1 MIKLSEKSRRVL
13 RAIYRGLGVTAVSF
27 VFQACYGVPLDEG
40 DEVFIYGSVKSQK
53 TNAPIPGIKVSVADS
68 DYHDFTDNNGAFSI
82 FLLMQDRYT
91 VTFED
96 VDGPG
101 NGGLFKPYTAN
112 IPRIKFGTNSAKL
125 TVNLTVDMEEDTEE

>member
-53 TNAPIPGIKVSVADS
+53 TNAPIPGIKVSVADN
-68 DYHDFTDNNGAFSI
+68 DYYYFTDSSGAYSI
-82 FLLMQDRYT
+82 FLPRQAGYT
-91 VTFED
+91 VIFED
-96 VDGPG
+96 VDGPQ
-101 NGGLFKPYTAN
+101 NGGSFQQHTVN
-112 IPRIKFGTNSAKL
+112 IPHFTESYAFLN
-125 TVNLTVDMEEDTEE
+125 VDLEEDTAE